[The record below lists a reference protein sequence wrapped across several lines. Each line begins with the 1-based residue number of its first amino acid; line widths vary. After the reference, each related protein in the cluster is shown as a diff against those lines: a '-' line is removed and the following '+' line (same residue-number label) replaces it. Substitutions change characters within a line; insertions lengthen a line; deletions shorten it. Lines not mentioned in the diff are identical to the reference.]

1 MGWASGSEL
10 AESVWLLI
18 REYVPEE
25 KRPRVAKQ
33 LIEAFRDHDWDTV
46 DEAETLAA
54 DAWWFNEA
62 EYDAICV
69 DPNDPEETDTEET
82 DTEYPDDENPT
93 PK

>member
-10 AESVWLLI
+10 AENVWLLV
-18 REYVPEE
+18 REYVPEG

-54 DAWWFNEA
+54 DAWWFDEEA
-62 EYDAICV
+62 YDAICITD
-69 DPNDPEETDTEET
+69 DPDERDYDGPESGGASL
-82 DTEYPDDENPT
+82 T
-93 PK
+93 PR